1 MGEPSMRLLTI
12 LLFIG
17 SISLSTGCSM
27 CARGYLDDYAT
38 VGGKWQ
44 RTNPTSGRV
53 GSLFSDAGT
62 TLAGGAVG
70 NRVIDASPQGI
81 EGQMFGEAYTED
93 YSGSVEEFHEIETVP
108 YESQPYDSPQ
118 GDAPLMLGDDW

>member
-1 MGEPSMRLLTI
+1 MRLLS
-12 LLFIG
+12 LLLIIG
-17 SISLSTGCSM
+17 SISLPTGCSM

-53 GSLFSDAGT
+53 GSIFSDAGT
-62 TLAGGAVG
+62 TLAGDAVG
-70 NRVIDASPQGI
+70 SRGIAASPQDM
-81 EGQMFGEAYTED
+81 ESQMFGEAYTED
-93 YSGSVEEFHEIETVP
+93 YSGAVDEFHELEMLP
-108 YESQPYDSPQ
+108 YEGSSTDSAY

>member
-1 MGEPSMRLLTI
+1 MRLLT
-12 LLFIG
+12 LLLIIG
-17 SISLSTGCSM
+17 FISLPTGCSM

-53 GSLFSDAGT
+53 GSIFSDAGT
-62 TLAGGAVG
+62 TLTGGAVDSRG
-70 NRVIDASPQGI
+70 IDASPQGI
-81 EGQMFGEAYTED
+81 EGQMFGEAYTEG
-93 YSGSVEEFHEIETVP
+93 YSGAVDEFHELEMLP
-108 YESQPYDSPQ
+108 YEGSNVDSVY